1 MPYKHEHS
9 ARIVEP
15 AEFQDFRRENDA
27 FGKGVHVIYGFRS
40 EKAPAEIQAL
50 RFDEHRFTDDAAHA
64 WLADHD
70 IDYLSFH
77 PATEAPLPNPER
89 AWLPLRLIHPAVPV
103 MEAKGV
109 SEVARS
115 GEGFLTA
122 YEEARGDP
130 RRLGRSPHGEPWTA
144 RRNAFLAR
152 HYAQVVEHGES
163 LWDAHGEPS
172 RRHLA
177 LVAWAWTPDRK
188 RWEKWLRTVKAT
200 GKTTKRSANPPA
212 GSLVSPHALAYEDNP
227 IGRAM
232 RAADEARREVEA
244 ASQERAMGRHAA
256 HTIAETNRKLTQAQA
271 GAREYQAAHWG
282 VAPDVVYEVEQ
293 PHLPRDQPL
302 IEMGK
307 LRELW
312 ISPETGRPYALTF
325 DDNFTMLCF
334 TRDKVQR
341 LYIILS
347 DEDRDGVRKILAADN
362 RKRKLVWYGLPDI
375 HADVGGRQSQYA
387 IDDITVTCLGTLT
400 DVVYLTEKKG
410 DDVSEYKHEM
420 GEEGGISPMLCA
432 DPEGYLFIAGGSYSV
447 PNRGIIH

>member
-9 ARIVEP
+9 ARIIDP

-40 EKAPAEIQAL
+40 AKAPAEIQAI
-50 RFDEHRFTDDAAHA
+50 RFSTDRFTENQARDY
-64 WLADHD
+64 LADHD
-70 IDYLSFH
+70 IAYLSFH

-89 AWLPLRLIHPAVPV
+89 AWLPLRLIHPAVPI

-115 GEGFLTA
+115 GEGFLSA
-122 YEEARGDP
+122 YEAAHGDP
-130 RRLGRSPHGEPWTA
+130 RRLGKSPHGEPWTA

-177 LVAWAWTPDRK
+177 LVAWAWAPDRK
-188 RWEKWLRTVKAT
+188 RWERWLRTVKDSTA
-200 GKTTKRSANPPA
+200 GKGASGSRSTNPA
-212 GSLVSPHALAYEDNP
+212 GSDAADPHLAYEDNP

-232 RAADEARREVEA
+232 RAADEARLDL
-244 ASQERAMGRHAA
+244 ERAQEARMHRT
-256 HTIAETNRKLTQAQA
+256 TIEETNRKLSLAQK
-271 GAREYQAAHWG
+271 GAHEYKMSHWG
-282 VAPDVVYEVEQ
+282 VAPDVVYEVDQ
-293 PHLPRDQPL
+293 PHLPRNEPV

-312 ISPETGRPYALTF
+312 VQPEHGRPYQLTF
-325 DDNFTMLCF
+325 DDNYTMLGF

-347 DEDRDGVRKILAADN
+347 DEDREGVRKILVADN
-362 RKRKLVWYGLPDI
+362 KRKKLEWFGLPDV
-375 HADVGGRQSQYA
+375 HAYVGGRQARYP

-400 DVVYLTEKKG
+400 DVVYLTEKRG

-432 DPEGYLFIAGGSYSV
+432 DKDGYLFIAGGSYSV